1 MQLQCCICGQK
12 IEESP
17 VYSLLI
23 QKLQQS
29 SDGEGPTQ
37 ELFCHEKCLENSLSD
52 ANLLYLKHL

>member
-12 IEESP
+12 IA
-17 VYSLLI
+17 YSLLI

-29 SDGEGPTQ
+29 GEGPTQ
-37 ELFCHEKCLENSLSD
+37 ELFCHEKCLENNLSD

>member
-29 SDGEGPTQ
+29 GEGPTQ